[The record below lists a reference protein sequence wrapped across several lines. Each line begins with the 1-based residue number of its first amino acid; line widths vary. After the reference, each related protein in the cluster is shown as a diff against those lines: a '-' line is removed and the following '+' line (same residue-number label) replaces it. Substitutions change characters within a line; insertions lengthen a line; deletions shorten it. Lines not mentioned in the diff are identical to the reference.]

1 MGGRQTE
8 MRRRADGNLR
18 TGLARRRRAAD
29 PMAEFDQLPPVLR
42 GWLAEAALPWSARSV
57 RRVYT
62 RALAENGGDEAAA
75 LARLSA
81 VEQQRLT
88 RDGIAPG

>member
-1 MGGRQTE
+1 MSGRQRE
-8 MRRRADGNLR
+8 MRQSADGNLR